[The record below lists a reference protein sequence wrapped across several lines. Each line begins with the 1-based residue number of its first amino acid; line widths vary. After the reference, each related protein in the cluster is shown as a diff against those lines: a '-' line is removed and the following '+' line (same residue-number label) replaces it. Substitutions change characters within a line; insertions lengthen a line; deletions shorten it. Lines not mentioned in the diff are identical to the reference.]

1 MRYDKRSGRVLVDVT
16 DLARYAYQRE
26 NPRALSERF
35 GFTRLADPQE
45 LPDDPEER
53 AGSPAERGT
62 ELHHVAETDASLI
75 EGTQTEVPL
84 SGEFTVEGLSV
95 LVQGYADIIS
105 FDGAL
110 HTVEEIKTVASMP
123 RTPSPFSD
131 PAHFAQC
138 AVYAFL
144 FAADRGIDAV
154 KLKLTTRKRSNG
166 ETVSYAAPFRRSVL
180 EKLFQTLLDR
190 AAPFIRVFA
199 ERFTVFADEARDLPF
214 PYTAIR
220 DGQRAFIQ
228 AAYRAMK
235 TGRDLMVSAPTGIG
249 KTISALFPAVKALG
263 EGTIDKVFYFT
274 AKNVTGQAALDASRR
289 IASFAPHLRV
299 VSISA
304 KEAVCPIKKERKG
317 APFRMNCRACGR
329 MDSIT
334 EDFGLTYRPY
344 RERELSALSEL
355 LGDADTVYTLP
366 RLIEAAE
373 KYRVCPYELS
383 LDLSELCMIVVC
395 DYNYALD
402 DNVRFRRYF
411 RNPGN
416 AERYAFLF
424 DEAHN
429 IPDRARAT
437 YSAAVPMDFGEK
449 LAETYETSLSDSP
462 DLGALIAEFRQALD
476 EIRAMCDESEYVHV
490 TPDGDVSGAYCQA
503 SRVPD
508 GLVRTAGNLLR
519 GMRQIG
525 RDDEE
530 AADLLAPFADT
541 LSSIVFASSYFDGK
555 FRFFAHRENDRVA
568 CEILCL
574 DPSGICEAMLGAA
587 KSSILFSATLSPMEY
602 FRELCGMNAAELLEL
617 DSPYEQDNLCLVS
630 YDSISTRFTD
640 RKSTAADCA
649 EVIYETVSARA
660 GNYIVY
666 FPSYEYMKRVCR
678 AFANLSPDC
687 AIVMQKPGMS
697 FRERER
703 FVRIFREGGHGSVVG
718 FCVLGGM
725 FSEGIDLAGESL
737 IGVIVFGTGMPQLSP
752 ERNLMSAYY
761 DDKEERGFE
770 FAYLCPGMNKVQQ
783 AAGRVIRSETDRG
796 VIVLCDDRLG
806 DPRMKSLFPKH
817 WRHMKYTGDLISLS
831 HILEDFWSTD
841 ETADKN

>member
-1 MRYDKRSGRVLVDVT
+1 MRYEKESGRIHIDVT
-16 DLARYAYQRE
+16 ELARYAYQRE
-26 NPRALSERF
+26 NARALMERF
-35 GFTRLADPQE
+35 GFTRIADVRD
-45 LPDDPEER
+45 LPDDPEEQR
-53 AGSPAERGT
+53 HDPAARGT
-62 ELHHVAETDASLI
+62 ELHHTAETDASLL

-84 SGEFTVEGLSV
+84 SREVHVDEIPV
-95 LVQGYADIIS
+95 LVGGYADIIS

-123 RTPSPFSD
+123 RTPNPFVD

-144 FAADRGIDAV
+144 FAADRGAEAV

-166 ETVSYAAPFRRSVL
+166 ETVSFAAVFTRPVL
-180 EKLFQTLLDR
+180 EKLFHTLLDR
-190 AAPFIRVFA
+190 AAPFLRVFA
-199 ERFTVFADEARDLPF
+199 ERFTVFADEARELPF
-214 PYTAIR
+214 PYPSIR
-220 DGQRAFIQ
+220 DGQRTFIQ

-249 KTISALFPAVKALG
+249 KTISALFPAVKVLG
-263 EGTIDKVFYFT
+263 EGTLDKVFYFT
-274 AKNVTGQAALDASRR
+274 AKNVTGQAALDAARR

-299 VSISA
+299 VNISA
-304 KEAVCPIKKERKG
+304 KEAVCPLKKERKEL
-317 APFRMNCRACGR
+317 PFRMNCRVCER

-344 RERELSALSEL
+344 RERELAALSEL
-355 LGDADTVYTLP
+355 LSEEDTVYTLP
-366 RLIEAAE
+366 RLIATAE
-373 KYRVCPYELS
+373 KYRVCPHELS

-429 IPDRARAT
+429 IPDRARTT
-437 YSAAVPMDFGEK
+437 YSAALPMDWFWK
-449 LAETYETSLSDSP
+449 LTETYENSLSEYP
-462 DLGALIAEFRQALD
+462 ELGALMEDFRQALG

-519 GMRQIG
+519 AIRQIG
-525 RDDEE
+525 RDDDE
-530 AADLLAPFADT
+530 AGDLLHPFADT
-541 LSSIVFASSYFDGK
+541 LSAILFASSFFDEK
-555 FRFFAHRENDRVA
+555 FRFFAHRENDRVE

-574 DPSGICEAMLGAA
+574 DPSGICEAMLRAA
-587 KSSILFSATLSPMEY
+587 KSSILFSATLSPMSY
-602 FRELCGMNAAELLEL
+602 FRELCGMDAAELLEL

-640 RKSTAADCA
+640 RKSTAMDCA
-649 EVIYETVSARA
+649 EVIYETISARA
-660 GNYIVY
+660 GNYIIY

-703 FVRIFREGGHGSVVG
+703 FIKVFREDGHGSVVG

-761 DDKEERGFE
+761 DDKTERGFE

-831 HILEDFWSTD
+831 HILAEFWSAE